1 VPTTE
6 ARVGAGDLDP
16 SQRGRGDTAFPRTRA
31 LWVSRAG
38 SSMRNL
44 WRASVFRKRS
54 PPVVASN
61 SHEGCRDPVLR
72 ALPQARPG
80 GVLVSAN
87 DTPLDSPPRG
97 ETGSRVPPILLRF
110 ELGHHRLEDRSK
122 GWMVS
127 RLLLQSM
134 ALLPALVC
142 RGFQCYKQSG
152 GRTSRECL
160 VRIWCVFCPSFLAS
174 FCTILLR
181 RVLPALLKARGTSN
195 TSHLLPPYRADS
207 WEAR

>member
-1 VPTTE
+1 MPTTE

-31 LWVSRAG
+31 LWVSCAG

-142 RGFQCYKQSG
+142 RGFQCDERFWSP
-152 GRTSRECL
+152 RSPSPFFTT
-160 VRIWCVFCPSFLAS
+160 VFDLD
-174 FCTILLR
+174 R
-181 RVLPALLKARGTSN
+181 RSAANDRLTLTCFEVIV
-195 TSHLLPPYRADS
+195 
-207 WEAR
+207 